1 MKFFNLDSPLMQALN
16 KVADLMWLNILTLI
30 CCIPVITVGPA
41 LTALHYMA
49 LKMVRNEECYIAR
62 DYFKS
67 FKLNLRQG
75 IVIWLIELVIV
86 SLLIGDFLILQNS
99 EVAFGEPMRVI
110 LMVVAVLV
118 LFLFTFVYP
127 VLAKFDNTVMR
138 TLKNALFIGILQF
151 PKTILMMI
159 LSVVPAVLFVVAP
172 QIIPVVF
179 LFGFSAPAWASAKLY
194 NKFFRKLE
202 DQIGA
207 KAESEGEEGAENA
220 EGESEEDERI
230 FKDELDESL
239 QEEPP
244 RIEEA

>member
-1 MKFFNLDSPLMQALN
+1 MKLFDLDSPLMQFLN
-16 KVADLMWLNILTLI
+16 KVADLMWLNILTLL
-30 CCIPVITVGPA
+30 CCIPIITVGPA

-49 LKMVRNEECYIAR
+49 LKIARNEECYITK

-75 IVIWLIELVIV
+75 IVIWLIELVV
-86 SLLIGDFLILQNS
+86 MVLLIGDFLIINYS
-99 EVAFGEPMRVI
+99 AINFGQPMKII
-110 LMVVAVLV
+110 LAVVAVVV
-118 LFLFTFVYP
+118 LFTFTFVYP

-138 TLKNALFIGILQF
+138 TIKNAFFIGILQF

-159 LSVVPAVLFVVAP
+159 LSLVPPVLFVVAP

-179 LFGFSAPAWASAKLY
+179 LLGLSVPAWASAKLY

-202 DQIGA
+202 DQMNGTDA
-207 KAESEGEEGAENA
+207 PEGEV
-220 EGESEEDERI
+220 SEKVEAEDERI

-239 QEEPP
+239 QEEPA
-244 RIEEA
+244 RIEEN